1 MARNMPGKRGEERVG
16 GRGVETT
23 KIMYIQSVYRLCKK
37 GI

>member
-1 MARNMPGKRGEERVG
+1 MARNMPGKRGRREGG

-23 KIMYIQSVYRLCKK
+23 KIMDIQSVYRLCKE